1 MVIAWH
7 DAAFTLPEP
16 ILTPEVMRKV
26 LRKFQLQ
33 HQLKQT
39 WSKEEARMYEKL
51 LYLEENKEARA
62 AGEQQP
68 RDEADVK
75 KQEEIT
81 RAIEEERLKMK
92 EMRGTSE

>member
-16 ILTPEVMRKV
+16 VLTPEVMRKV

-33 HQLKQT
+33 HELKQT

-51 LYLEENKEARA
+51 LYLEENKEATR
-62 AGEQQP
+62 GGQE
-68 RDEADVK
+68 RDEEAVK
-75 KQEEIT
+75 RQEEIT
-81 RAIEEERLKMK
+81 RAIEEERMKMK
-92 EMRGTSE
+92 EMRGASE